1 MFDGCSCVCAG
12 LPFDWMGFLDP
23 VEHSPLYLPA
33 SCCTQPDHLTDLLYR
48 VILYIAGQLRGM
60 QAVTKLE

>member
-1 MFDGCSCVCAG
+1 
-12 LPFDWMGFLDP
+12 MGFLDP

-33 SCCTQPDHLTDLLYR
+33 SRCTQPDHLTDLLYR
-48 VILYIAGQLRGM
+48 VILYIAVQLRGM